1 MKANFRMGTSVA
13 LFLLGGIMVSALVA
27 CDLLP
32 FMGTDDDTTTS
43 EDVTTTAPAV

>member
-32 FMGTDDDTTTS
+32 FMARMPTPRRPRT
-43 EDVTTTAPAV
+43 